1 VTAPRRFALAP
12 MQTWLRVL
20 TLAVLAMPVVLFVA
34 AWTSPRPVAQVL
46 AAAAIFTVLVYASV
60 WLVWRPTRFEVDDA
74 ELRIVWPLRSR
85 RIPRAQVEG
94 VARVTGREFRR
105 EHGWGMRI
113 GAGGLGG
120 GFGLLKTA
128 GTTFSMWIS
137 RTDEFV
143 VVRLRDARPLLIT
156 PETPERFV
164 EALRPLA
171 R

>member
-1 VTAPRRFALAP
+1 MTAPRRFALAP
-12 MQTWLRVL
+12 MQTWLRAC
-20 TLAVLAMPVVLFVA
+20 TLAVLVVPVGLLVA
-34 AWTSPRPVAQVL
+34 AWTSAPPVAHVL
-46 AAAAIFTVLVYASV
+46 AAAALFTLLVYASV

-85 RIPRAQVEG
+85 RIPRAQVGG

-105 EHGWGMRI
+105 QHGWGVRI

-143 VVRLRDARPLLIT
+143 IVRLRDARPLLIT
-156 PETPERFV
+156 PETPDRFV
-164 EALRPLA
+164 DALRPLA
-171 R
+171 